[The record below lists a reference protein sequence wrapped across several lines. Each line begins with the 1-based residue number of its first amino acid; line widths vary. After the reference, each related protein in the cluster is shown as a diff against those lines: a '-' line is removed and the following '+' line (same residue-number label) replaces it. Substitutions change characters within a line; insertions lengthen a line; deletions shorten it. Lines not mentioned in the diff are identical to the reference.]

1 MGCFRVKAIDPAKR
15 SALQKIN
22 YYLEVNKIDYTI
34 RRSPKGNKNVSQ
46 GQQNRLHHKKSTA
59 KNKFASRSSKSTS
72 PTRAPIKREANKNQ
86 KESLKTEGQKAI
98 LYYYETKTTP
108 YSHKTTLAI
117 N

>member
-1 MGCFRVKAIDPAKR
+1 MGGHSDRPRQKKR
-15 SALQKIN
+15 TAKIN

-46 GQQNRLHHKKSTA
+46 GQRNRLHHKKSTA

-72 PTRAPIKREANKNQ
+72 PTKAPIKKGKQ
-86 KESLKTEGQKAI
+86 TKIKKESLKTEGQKAI

-108 YSHKTTLAI
+108 YSHKTNLAI
-117 N
+117 Y